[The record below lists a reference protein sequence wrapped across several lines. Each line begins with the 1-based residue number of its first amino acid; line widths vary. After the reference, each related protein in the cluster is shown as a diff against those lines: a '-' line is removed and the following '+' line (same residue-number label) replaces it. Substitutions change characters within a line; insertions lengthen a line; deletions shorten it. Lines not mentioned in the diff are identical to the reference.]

1 MGTEIAFALK
11 CREREERMNSAAY
24 TETQLRQ
31 AIDRLP
37 RVRLAELPTPLQEA
51 ARLSD
56 ALGGPPL
63 FFKRDDLTGLAFGGN
78 KTRHLEFILGEALQR
93 GADTIITGASIQSNF
108 CRQTAAACAK
118 LGLRCVLI
126 LNGQTAD
133 APQGN
138 LLLDHLAGADVRLVQ
153 VRQLPDLIALCE
165 EAAAA
170 ERQAGRNPIVVDLW
184 RGIASLGSVSYVEC
198 ALELKAQLEE
208 LGLLRASVYLSSATA
223 TQGGLALAARAL
235 GLDWRIVGISPIRTD
250 LVPAAVVADLA
261 NEAAERLDLGLRL
274 TPADIENQEEY
285 IGPGYALPTAEAREA
300 LELVAR
306 TEGLFLDPVYTA
318 KAMAGLIDH
327 IRAGELDPSRP
338 VVFLHT
344 GGTPALFAFNDWY
357 ADSR

>member
-1 MGTEIAFALK
+1 MQSTPLTTAD
-11 CREREERMNSAAY
+11 
-24 TETQLRQ
+24 LRQ

-37 RVRLAELPTPLQEA
+37 RVHLAVLPTPLEEA

-56 ALGGPPL
+56 ALGGPPI

-118 LGLRCVLI
+118 LGLRCVLY
-126 LNGQTAD
+126 LNGEEKD

-165 EAAAA
+165 EAADA

-184 RGIASLGSVSYVEC
+184 HGIASLGSVSYVEC
-198 ALELKAQLEE
+198 ALEMRSQLEE
-208 LGLLRASVYLSSATA
+208 LGLLRVSVYLSSATA

-235 GLDWRIVGISPIRTD
+235 GLDWNVVGISPIRTD
-250 LVPAAVVADLA
+250 LVPAEVVANLG
-261 NEAAERLDLGLRL
+261 NEAAQRLGLDLRL
-274 TPADIENQEEY
+274 TAAEIENQEDY
-285 IGPGYALPTAEAREA
+285 IGPGYALPTEEAREA
-300 LELVAR
+300 VELVAR
-306 TEGLFLDPVYTA
+306 TEGLYLDPVYTA

-344 GGTPALFAFNDWY
+344 GGTPALFAFNHWY
-357 ADSR
+357 VG

>member
-1 MGTEIAFALK
+1 MQSTTLT
-11 CREREERMNSAAY
+11 AA
-24 TETQLRQ
+24 ELRQ

-37 RVRLAELPTPLQEA
+37 RVHLAVLPTPLEEA

-56 ALGGPPL
+56 ALGGPPI

-118 LGLRCVLI
+118 LGLRCVLY
-126 LNGQTAD
+126 LNGEEKS

-165 EAAAA
+165 EAAVA
-170 ERQAGRNPIVVDLW
+170 ERQAGRKPIVVDLW
-184 RGIASLGSVSYVEC
+184 HGIASLGSVSYVEC
-198 ALELKAQLEE
+198 ALELQRQLEE
-208 LGLLRASVYLSSATA
+208 LGLLRVSIYLSSATA

-235 GLDWRIVGISPIRTD
+235 GLDWNVVGISPIRTD
-250 LVPAAVVADLA
+250 LVPAEVVADLG
-261 NEAAERLDLGLRL
+261 NEAAQRLGLDLRL
-274 TPADIENQEEY
+274 TAAEIENQEDY
-285 IGPGYALPTAEAREA
+285 IGPGYALPTEEAREA
-300 LELVAR
+300 VELVAR

-318 KAMAGLIDH
+318 KAMAGLVDR

-344 GGTPALFAFNDWY
+344 GGTPALFAFNHWY
-357 ADSR
+357 AG

>member
-1 MGTEIAFALK
+1 MQRTTLSVAELRHAL
-11 CREREERMNSAAY
+11 
-24 TETQLRQ
+24 
-31 AIDRLP
+31 DRLP
-37 RVRLAELPTPLQEA
+37 RVRLAVLPTPLEEA
-51 ARLSD
+51 SRLSET
-56 ALGGPPL
+56 LGGPPI

-118 LGLRCVLI
+118 LGLRCILY
-126 LNGQTAD
+126 LNGEETG

-153 VRQLPDLIALCE
+153 LRQLPDLIALCE
-165 EAAAA
+165 QAAVE
-170 ERQAGRNPIVVDLW
+170 EREAGRNPIVVDLW

-198 ALELKAQLEE
+198 ALELKEQLEE
-208 LGLLRASVYLSSATA
+208 IGLLRASIYLSSATA

-235 GLDWRIVGISPIRTD
+235 GLDWQIIGISPIRTD
-250 LVPAAVVADLA
+250 LVPAEVVADLA
-261 NEAAERLDLGLRL
+261 NEAAQRLELDLRL
-274 TPADIENQEEY
+274 TAADIENQEQY
-285 IGPGYALPTAEAREA
+285 IGPGYALATEESREA

-306 TEGLFLDPVYTA
+306 TEGMFLDPVYTA

-327 IRAGELDPSRP
+327 IRAGKLDPSRP

-344 GGTPALFAFNDWY
+344 GGTPALFAFNHWY
-357 ADSR
+357 ANSQ

>member
-1 MGTEIAFALK
+1 MQRATLSVAELRHAL
-11 CREREERMNSAAY
+11 
-24 TETQLRQ
+24 
-31 AIDRLP
+31 DRLP
-37 RVRLAELPTPLQEA
+37 RVRLAVLPTPLEEA
-51 ARLSD
+51 SRLSD
-56 ALGGPPL
+56 ALGGPPI

-118 LGLRCVLI
+118 LGLRCILY
-126 LNGQTAD
+126 LNGEETG

-153 VRQLPDLIALCE
+153 LRQLPDLIALCE
-165 EAAAA
+165 QAAVE
-170 ERQAGRNPIVVDLW
+170 EREAGRNPIVVDLW

-198 ALELKAQLEE
+198 ALELKEQLEE
-208 LGLLRASVYLSSATA
+208 TGLLRASIYLSSATA

-235 GLDWRIVGISPIRTD
+235 GLDWQIIGISPIRTD
-250 LVPAAVVADLA
+250 LIPAEVVANLA
-261 NEAAERLDLGLRL
+261 NEAAQRLELDLRL
-274 TPADIENQEEY
+274 TAADIENQEQY
-285 IGPGYALPTAEAREA
+285 IGPGYALATEESREA

-306 TEGLFLDPVYTA
+306 TEGMFLDPVYTA

-327 IRAGELDPSRP
+327 IRAGKLDPSRP

-344 GGTPALFAFNDWY
+344 GGTPALFAFNHWY
-357 ADSR
+357 ANSQ